1 MYKNYSS
8 LPSCSKNSYRL
19 DLDGLRAVAVIL
31 VFFFHLDLINS
42 GFIGVDIFFTLSG
55 YLITLKIQ
63 KIKNKKDFL
72 TFLLKRFKRLCPSIF
87 VVSTI
92 SMLLAFL
99 ILPKQ
104 TVFWI
109 QSFIS
114 IFFNYYNFFLFFNS
128 LDYFNDLSNFNF
140 LIHFW
145 TLSVEIQFYIFTG
158 VLFIFLNKFYY
169 HKKIYF
175 LLIVFFL
182 SLFLSYDL
190 SEIRSFYYFTPV
202 RYFEFLIG
210 SFAALT
216 ICKDYKLNKKL
227 ELSKIYSISSLFLI
241 FFSFMFLNNNSKYPF
256 VFALFPC
263 LSVFLL
269 IKSGSDVKF
278 FNRSAI
284 HKFLS
289 YSFLTK
295 IGKISYSIYLVH
307 FPIIFFLKLYIDNK
321 IILIFASLISTF
333 IASILLYNFIEYK
346 FRYKKLNSVFYKFF
360 IPFIF
365 IGSLILIINFDFKY
379 FHANGKNLSK
389 QLEIERLS
397 VSSFEY
403 KEANLIAEKVASTI
417 NVRHKQLDT
426 ILIIGDSHAD
436 NILKMFSDLSY
447 NFKGYKVIKTKLNT
461 SCMNINHSQKI
472 IGYLLYGPNHEGT
485 CKTQIKNLNFL
496 INQNNVKFYILSNQF
511 DLRTFSYFQD
521 YINKYFIGK
530 KIIIVPQVVKFN
542 NFDKNILFSNKID
555 LNKNINKDISK
566 DSLNIMQKMIIL
578 AQNNN
583 FEYFNINKALCIYK
597 NFCEIYDTNNNMFIF
612 TDGSG
617 HLSLFGIRKIKFYF
631 FEYLNTLIE

>member
-1 MYKNYSS
+1 MYKNYPS

-210 SFAALT
+210 SIAALT

-256 VFALFPC
+256 LFALFPC
-263 LSVFLL
+263 LSAFLL

-278 FNRSAI
+278 FNRSII
-284 HKFLS
+284 HKLLS
-289 YSFLTK
+289 YPFLTK
-295 IGKISYSIYLVH
+295 IGKISYWI
-307 FPIIFFLKLYIDNK
+307 
-321 IILIFASLISTF
+321 
-333 IASILLYNFIEYK
+333 
-346 FRYKKLNSVFYKFF
+346 
-360 IPFIF
+360 
-365 IGSLILIINFDFKY
+365 
-379 FHANGKNLSK
+379 
-389 QLEIERLS
+389 
-397 VSSFEY
+397 
-403 KEANLIAEKVASTI
+403 
-417 NVRHKQLDT
+417 
-426 ILIIGDSHAD
+426 
-436 NILKMFSDLSY
+436 
-447 NFKGYKVIKTKLNT
+447 
-461 SCMNINHSQKI
+461 
-472 IGYLLYGPNHEGT
+472 
-485 CKTQIKNLNFL
+485 
-496 INQNNVKFYILSNQF
+496 
-511 DLRTFSYFQD
+511 
-521 YINKYFIGK
+521 
-530 KIIIVPQVVKFN
+530 
-542 NFDKNILFSNKID
+542 
-555 LNKNINKDISK
+555 
-566 DSLNIMQKMIIL
+566 
-578 AQNNN
+578 
-583 FEYFNINKALCIYK
+583 
-597 NFCEIYDTNNNMFIF
+597 
-612 TDGSG
+612 
-617 HLSLFGIRKIKFYF
+617 
-631 FEYLNTLIE
+631 